1 VDPSV
6 ARATSVSNALLATDP
21 HDLSRLRH
29 CEYGQDLRY
38 QGKCVRQSVRAS
50 TQDNDCEG
58 EIGKVLLESE
68 IAVDRDEGVD
78 KSRRRA

>member
-1 VDPSV
+1 
-6 ARATSVSNALLATDP
+6 
-21 HDLSRLRH
+21 LR
-29 CEYGQDLRY
+29 CQWKY
-38 QGKCVRQSVRAS
+38 VRQSVRAS

-58 EIGKVLLESE
+58 ETGKVLLVSE